1 MSSFGK
7 NVRKYAEVGFQ
18 RLVVAL
24 PSKLSPEELEEYVAL
39 VSKVCEK
46 CQVWFCV
53 LFEFFPFMG
62 IVPYFLQFTVPC
74 CIDLLF
80 NS

>member
-24 PSKLSPEELEEYVAL
+24 PSKLTAEELEEYVLL
-39 VSKVCEK
+39 VTRLCDK
-46 CQVWFCV
+46 CQVSIIWV
-53 LFEFFPFMG
+53 W
-62 IVPYFLQFTVPC
+62 VWV
-74 CIDLLF
+74 
-80 NS
+80 S